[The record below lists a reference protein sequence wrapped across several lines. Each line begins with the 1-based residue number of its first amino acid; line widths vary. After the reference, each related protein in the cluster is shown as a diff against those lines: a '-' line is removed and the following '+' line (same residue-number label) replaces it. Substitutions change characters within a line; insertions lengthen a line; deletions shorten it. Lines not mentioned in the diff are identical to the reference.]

1 MKSPLFIAAMIVVFI
16 SLSQSSDAQ
25 ARRHVRPPIAKYQP
39 YTSPA
44 LGLLSPGGAAFGYFT
59 LTQPQEQS
67 AQSQYT
73 FNRNFRDFEN
83 QVNSNFQQAAQQMQQ
98 SSSVRRTIGR
108 TGHSTSFMNNH
119 GYFPAAR

>member
-1 MKSPLFIAAMIVVFI
+1 MKTSLSIAAMVVLFL

-73 FNRNFRDFEN
+73 FNRNFQDFEN
-83 QVNSNFQQAAQQMQQ
+83 QVNSNFQQAAQQLQQ
-98 SSSVRRTIGR
+98 SSSIRRTISK
-108 TGHSTSFMNNH
+108 TGHSTSFMTNR
-119 GYFPAAR
+119 YFPATR